1 MPEET
6 ATATVGIS
14 GMKDI
19 MLEEESKKELSL
31 VIDEEIKQELTN
43 AIEKDHQ
50 KTKIPEI
57 VGIGEIKFLMPENE
71 ITTTPSV
78 ELASENQSDIL
89 FLDDSEY
96 SNKTES
102 EETETCESV
111 DLKKGNTEEKPVTD
125 DKVSEN
131 EVTPVDKIQ
140 FDTNP
145 SSKST
150 EDEQVNVIK
159 EDGISS
165 VDGET
170 AILPKQEVSTDESKK
185 LETEQTSDEIPM
197 PIDQVDEPCEDE
209 ETLNVDATS
218 IEEENL
224 PVDQGIKEEMRN

>member
-1 MPEET
+1 
-6 ATATVGIS
+6 
-14 GMKDI
+14 MKDI
-19 MLEEESKKELSL
+19 VLEEKSKQELL
-31 VIDEEIKQELTN
+31 LEIDEEIKQDLTH
-43 AIEKDHQ
+43 AIEKNQQ
-50 KTKIPEI
+50 KTEIPEI
-57 VGIGEIKFLMPENE
+57 LGIGEIKFLMPEHE

-89 FLDDSEY
+89 FLDDTEY

-102 EETETCESV
+102 EETETVESV
-111 DLKKGNTEEKPVTD
+111 DLKKVNTKEPVTD

-165 VDGET
+165 LDGET
-170 AILPKQEVSTDESKK
+170 AILPKQEPRGRIREYSS
-185 LETEQTSDEIPM
+185 
-197 PIDQVDEPCEDE
+197 
-209 ETLNVDATS
+209 
-218 IEEENL
+218 
-224 PVDQGIKEEMRN
+224 